1 MKKIIFK
8 ISFVFLIFSCDLNP
22 ENNVENDKDIYHDDE
37 LISMVYMASN
47 NKTKSEIDK
56 FSEYYQNRM
65 NDLEPDVLSWKFF
78 NSGEGKIILLE
89 RYKDEAA
96 IFNHINNVSEGN
108 PMENDFIKFLDH
120 FQVDS
125 IQYFGKTSQ
134 NFKDTIESF
143 GFPISYKTLI
153 SGYSK

>member
-22 ENNVENDKDIYHDDE
+22 DNNVENDKDIYHDDE
-37 LISMVYMASN
+37 LISMVYMTSN

-78 NSGEGKIILLE
+78 NSSEGKIILLE

-108 PMENDFIKFLDH
+108 PMEKDFIKFLDH

>member
-22 ENNVENDKDIYHDDE
+22 DNNVENDKDIYHDDE
-37 LISMVYMASN
+37 LISMVYMSSN

-78 NSGEGKIILLE
+78 NSDEGKIILLE

-108 PMENDFIKFLDH
+108 PMEKDFIKFLNH

>member
-125 IQYFGKTSQ
+125 IHMNVILQ
-134 NFKDTIESF
+134 
-143 GFPISYKTLI
+143 
-153 SGYSK
+153 

>member
-22 ENNVENDKDIYHDDE
+22 DNNVENDKDIYHDDE
-37 LISMVYMASN
+37 LISMVYMTSN

-78 NSGEGKIILLE
+78 NSSEGKIILLE

-108 PMENDFIKFLDH
+108 PMEKDFIKFLDH

-143 GFPISYKTLI
+143 GFPVSYKTLI